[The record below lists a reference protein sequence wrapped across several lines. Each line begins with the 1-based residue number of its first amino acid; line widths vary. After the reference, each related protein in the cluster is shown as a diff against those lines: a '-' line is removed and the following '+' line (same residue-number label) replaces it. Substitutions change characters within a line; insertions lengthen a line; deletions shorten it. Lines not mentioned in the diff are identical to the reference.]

1 MGWRS
6 IVVWYFARTNRL
18 IKKSGISSNSLA
30 VLKTEWY
37 LMAYCK
43 LEGLLGGEEIVESV
57 LEGLLGGEGSV
68 ESVLEGLLGYL
79 GGFCG
84 RFLGFSGRQTHF
96 LRRSLG
102 HFLGSMS
109 TV

>member
-57 LEGLLGGEGSV
+57 LEGLLGGEGV
-68 ESVLEGLLGYL
+68 VERVLEGLLGGEEIEESVLEGLLGVGVL
-79 GGFCG
+79 GEG
-84 RFLGFSGRQTHF
+84 
-96 LRRSLG
+96 
-102 HFLGSMS
+102 
-109 TV
+109 V